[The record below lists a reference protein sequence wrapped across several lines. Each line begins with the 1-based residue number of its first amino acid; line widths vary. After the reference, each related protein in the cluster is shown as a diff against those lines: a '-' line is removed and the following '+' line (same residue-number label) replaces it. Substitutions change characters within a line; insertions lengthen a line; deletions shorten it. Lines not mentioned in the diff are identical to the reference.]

1 MPASPCQKVVIRL
14 ELRIMSQK
22 KKILIVEDDQYIRE
36 LYEGILSDVGYEVA
50 TANDGQEGLTKLND
64 GSFDLVL
71 LDVMMPNLDGIGVLK
86 ELKAKYEKGLP
97 FTVILLTNLAHD
109 SVIDEALSLGA
120 KGYLTKSELN
130 PDEFLEQ
137 VKKNLS

>member
-1 MPASPCQKVVIRL
+1 
-14 ELRIMSQK
+14 MSAKQ
-22 KKILIVEDDQYIRE
+22 KILIVEDDQYIRE
-36 LYEGILSDVGYEVA
+36 LYEGVLTDAGYEVD
-50 TANDGQEGLTKLND
+50 TANDGQEGLVKLAD
-64 GSFDLVL
+64 STFDLTL

-86 ELKAKYEKGLP
+86 ELHAMHEKKLP
-97 FTVILLTNLAHD
+97 CKIILLTNLAHD
-109 SVIDEALSLGA
+109 AVIDEALSLGA